1 METTL
6 MTKCLFEFIGTLV
19 LVLLGDGVV
28 ASTVL
33 KRSKGYGGGWV
44 VITMAWGF
52 AVMCGV
58 LIAGPWAGA
67 HLNPA
72 VSVGLAVAG
81 SFPWAY
87 VPGYIIA
94 QLLGGFCGAVLVYL
108 YYKDH
113 FDATDEPETKL
124 GVFCTMPAIMNKP
137 RNFFCEAVGTFL
149 LVFVILAIGNELNTP
164 EIGMGSLGSFPVTM
178 LIMAI
183 GMSLGGT
190 TGYAINPARDLP
202 PRLAD
207 PGQRLERLGLQ
218 LGARRRP
225 PRRSARSR
233 TDLRVHLHLRIKNAR
248 TPESFRLSGRRTGGR
263 AFRSKSAAS

>member
-1 METTL
+1 MEITL
-6 MTKCLFEFIGTLV
+6 FTKCVFEFVGTLV

-28 ASTVL
+28 ASNAL
-33 KRSKGYGGGWV
+33 KKSKGENGGWV

-58 LIAGPWAGA
+58 LIAGPYSGA

-72 VSVGLAVAG
+72 VSLGLAAAG
-81 SFPWAY
+81 TFPWSY
-87 VPGYIIA
+87 VPGYILA
-94 QLLGGFCGAVLVYL
+94 QLAGGFCGAVLVYL

-113 FDATDEPETKL
+113 FDATDDAATKL

-137 RNFFCEAVGTFL
+137 RNLFCEFIGTFL
-149 LVFVILAIGNELNTP
+149 LVFVILAIGNEQNTP

-202 PRLAD
+202 PRLAHAVL
-207 PGQRLERLGLQ
+207 PIRGKSPSGWGYSWVPVAGPLLGGL
-218 LGARRRP
+218 A
-225 PRRSARSR
+225 AAC
-233 TDLRVHLHLRIKNAR
+233 VYACVY
-248 TPESFRLSGRRTGGR
+248 
-263 AFRSKSAAS
+263 AF